1 MEVPSVIILFI
12 DIEKLTNNNWTD
24 DLIDKV
30 NSRYPF
36 KEK

>member
-1 MEVPSVIILFI
+1 MEAPTNIILFI
-12 DIEKLTNNNWTD
+12 DKEELKNNNWTD

-30 NSRYPF
+30 NSRIQF